1 MFNQYEEM
9 MNDPTMDEWEEEEA
23 MWERDWADEL
33 LQEVND
39 FIGDQEARKDELFTE
54 LNDWKTT
61 RDEAATFLAEAQE
74 GAARQALAAKDAE
87 FEAFKD
93 EYNVMKGE
101 YDDLYALDMAGTIT
115 ETQFERMIELEAL
128 YNEDIEIYQ
137 QFETERVASV
147 RENQEKEYNNQRMAV
162 DRLKTDVTAIENE
175 VTAT

>member
-1 MFNQYEEM
+1 
-9 MNDPTMDEWEEEEA
+9 MDS
-23 MWERDWADEL
+23 
-33 LQEVND
+33 
-39 FIGDQEARKDELFTE
+39 
-54 LNDWKTT
+54 
-61 RDEAATFLAEAQE
+61 AATFLAEAE
-74 GAARQALAAKDAE
+74 ENRARQALAVKDAE